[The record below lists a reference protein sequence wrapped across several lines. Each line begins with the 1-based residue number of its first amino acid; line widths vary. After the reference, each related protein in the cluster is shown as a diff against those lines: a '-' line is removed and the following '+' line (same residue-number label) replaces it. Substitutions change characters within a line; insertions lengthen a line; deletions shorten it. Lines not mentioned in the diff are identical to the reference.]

1 MFLLRRLADQG
12 RTVILV
18 THATT
23 NITVCDKVVFLG
35 RGGRLCFYGSPQA
48 ALEFFEVRE
57 FPDIYTKLEETL
69 TSAEEW
75 EARFRQSPYFQQNI
89 VQPQTKIPPPAHPA
103 PYVGG
108 YGTPGY
114 GTPGYGAPGYPP
126 PPTQAPLR
134 SPTASA
140 INQFTILTRRYAE
153 LIIRDRVNLLF
164 LILQAPVIGIILG
177 LVAGRGIFEFGPDHP
192 AAPAQQ
198 VSFMLAVSGVWL
210 GTINA
215 AREIT
220 KENAIYLRERLV
232 NLGVLPYVASKV
244 FVLATLSLIQS
255 ILLVLIVIIVSG
267 APPQGAIFPA
277 FLELIISLWLT
288 TLAGIGMGLLVSAL
302 ANNTDKAVSI
312 IPIIL
317 IPQIILSGAIFNLS
331 GPTKVLS
338 YVTITK
344 WSLDSLGTT
353 ADLNRIFL
361 NSLSQNDA
369 IGFIA
374 GNCPYSGIFDGHDYA
389 DDPCSLNNDGTFGQR
404 AVHLFTR
411 WIILILMTSLFLY
424 LTCFMQKRKDN
435 VSLRN

>member
-1 MFLLRRLADQG
+1 
-12 RTVILV
+12 
-18 THATT
+18 
-23 NITVCDKVVFLG
+23 
-35 RGGRLCFYGSPQA
+35 
-48 ALEFFEVRE
+48 
-57 FPDIYTKLEETL
+57 
-69 TSAEEW
+69 
-75 EARFRQSPYFQQNI
+75 
-89 VQPQTKIPPPAHPA
+89 
-103 PYVGG
+103 
-108 YGTPGY
+108 
-114 GTPGYGAPGYPP
+114 
-126 PPTQAPLR
+126 
-134 SPTASA
+134 
-140 INQFTILTRRYAE
+140 
-153 LIIRDRVNLLF
+153 
-164 LILQAPVIGIILG
+164 
-177 LVAGRGIFEFGPDHP
+177 
-192 AAPAQQ
+192 
-198 VSFMLAVSGVWL
+198 
-210 GTINA
+210 
-215 AREIT
+215 
-220 KENAIYLRERLV
+220 
-232 NLGVLPYVASKV
+232 
-244 FVLATLSLIQS
+244 
-255 ILLVLIVIIVSG
+255 VSG
-267 APPQGAIFPA
+267 APPQGAVFPA

-361 NSLSQNDA
+361 NSLSQNDE

-389 DDPCSLNNDGTFGQR
+389 DNPCSPNDDGTFGQR

-435 VSLRN
+435 VTLRN